1 MANKPGVAG
10 TVLPDKL
17 NVLALKG
24 VQWEG
29 IVLPPD
35 HASANNS
42 SRYYYKKYPLALLM
56 PGEIYTIELKGIKMT
71 DGAKGFGKK
80 ITWKRPELVMNN

>member
-1 MANKPGVAG
+1 MAKNPEVAG
-10 TVLPDKL
+10 TILPDKL

-29 IVLPPD
+29 VLLPPG
-35 HASANNS
+35 HGSANNS
-42 SRYYYKKYPLALLM
+42 SQYYYKKFPLALLI
-56 PGEIYTIELKGIKMT
+56 PGDICTIELTGIKMT

-80 ITWKRPELVMNN
+80 VTWKRPALVMHN